1 MGCNVMVFWADRYG
15 RERGIYEFAE
25 GQFFVQVEGEV
36 DFSLDIPKGTGTAQ
50 GCYVMMEDSEFGG
63 VVDGITVDTSKDT
76 TRIDGRTWHGVLEST
91 IVVPDKGKD
100 YLELSG
106 ECNALLGILIAR
118 LGLGY
123 IFKAD
128 TSDSGFRVSNYRF
141 SRLGSEMGGWTSM
154 RKMLLS
160 AGAKLQIRYSG
171 ADRRVILSAVPRGN
185 YLDNYMDGESHAFS
199 ITKGRPVNHLY
210 CMGTGELRNR
220 TVVNLYADSK
230 GRVSETQ
237 TLFGADYNGAVYD
250 SPSADEASLRED
262 GRKFLEQC
270 QASLSSCTMRS
281 DESGSYEIDDIV
293 GGASVAE
300 GFSVVT
306 SIAQKV
312 AILKDGYVEYETK
325 TETEV

>member
-1 MGCNVMVFWADRYG
+1 MGCDVRLFWADRYG

-63 VVDGITVDTSKDT
+63 IVDSLTVDTSKDT
-76 TRIDGRTWHGVLEST
+76 VTIGGRTWHGVLESAL
-91 IVVPDKGKD
+91 VVPDKGKD
-100 YLELSG
+100 YLEASG
-106 ECNALLGILIAR
+106 ECNAILAMLVAR
-118 LGLGY
+118 LNLGY
-123 IFKAD
+123 IFKA
-128 TSDSGFRVSNYRF
+128 SAADSGFRVSGHRF
-141 SRLGSEMGGWTSM
+141 SRLGSEMGGWTVM

-185 YLDNYMDGESHAFS
+185 YVDNYMDGESHAFS
-199 ITKGRPVNHLY
+199 ITKGRPVNHLH
-210 CMGTGELRNR
+210 CMGTGELANR
-220 TVVNLYADSK
+220 TIVDLYADAK
-230 GRVSETQ
+230 GRVGEVQ
-237 TLFGADYNGAVYD
+237 TLFGQDYNGAVYD
-250 SPSADEASLRED
+250 SPSADATALRED

-270 QASLSSCTMRS
+270 QGELSSCTMRS
-281 DESGSYEIDDIV
+281 EESGAYEIDDVV
-293 GGASVAE
+293 GGSSVEE

-306 SIAQKV
+306 SIAQKI
-312 AILKDGYVEYETK
+312 AILKDGHVEYETK